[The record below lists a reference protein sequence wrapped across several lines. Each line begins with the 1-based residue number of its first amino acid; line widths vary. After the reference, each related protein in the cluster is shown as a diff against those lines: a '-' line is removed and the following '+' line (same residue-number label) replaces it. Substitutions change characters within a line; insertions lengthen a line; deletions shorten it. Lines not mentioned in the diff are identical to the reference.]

1 MKIVIKTKNIR
12 LTPILKKYI
21 EKKLNSLEKFLKIFQ
36 GKEYFNSFFGKGKP
50 RVEAWVEISKESLHH
65 QKGKVFRAECQM
77 RLPGK
82 SLRSEAI
89 SKNLRQAITEVKDKL
104 QRELKQYKEK
114 LTSLTKRRARV
125 FKKSLRLSPQARFW
139 RKGRIREEGI

>member
-21 EKKLNSLEKFLKIFQ
+21 EKKLNSLEKFLQIFQ

-50 RVEAWVEISKESLHH
+50 RVEAWIEIGKESLHH

-82 SLRSEAI
+82 SLRSEAV
-89 SKNLRQAITEVKDKL
+89 SKNLRQAITEVKDEL
-104 QRELKQYKEK
+104 QRELKQYKGK
-114 LTSLTKRRARV
+114 IASLAKRRARV
-125 FKKSLRLSPQARFW
+125 LKKSLRLSPQARFW